1 MTTRKRVTFVYRN
14 YEGVGLGYLAS
25 YARELGHE
33 VQLILY
39 PDPWCDTYIKQK
51 DKDSPMTGQL
61 QTRVNRQL
69 LREVVDFGP
78 DLICFSA
85 VTDDYQWCSDTASIL
100 KAATGAMTLFG
111 GVHVTSV
118 PDRVA
123 RNPNVDLIALGE
135 GERLLA
141 RLLDELDDFKAGDDI
156 EVPGVWY
163 ERGGELRENGRGEA
177 IQDLDNLPFPAKDL
191 FYARMPSLARTYTIM
206 TSRGC
211 PYQCTYCYNAVMLPM
226 FREQGKWMRQRSVEN
241 VIEECQHAVKNFG
254 TRHFLFLDDVFA
266 SNKKWVEEFSERY
279 RSEVNVPFGLA
290 TEAVVLKDDV
300 VRWLKEAGLVNVQI
314 GIQTLNESSKERI
327 ARPESRPQLEH
338 AMTALNKYK
347 VHYQVD
353 HMLGIPGETAED
365 QRTAL
370 EFYNEY
376 RPDIISVF
384 WLKYY
389 PRLPIIDFAMEK
401 GILSPDDIEDIEEG
415 RNEASYI
422 FGGNA
427 PDFKRWL
434 GYNTLFGW
442 LYFLPKRV
450 VSWFLEKPER
460 VNSVAFE
467 SYVFAAALPRLIA
480 TFIRRPDFRGRDHLR
495 RLVGQYIYIWK
506 IVAQDYLTHRR
517 DRKAGIVEA
526 EVPVGASATHSAALR
541 ATPSGTLVGRRT
553 GGKVY
558 AVPPVEEDASEDRP
572 A

>member
-1 MTTRKRVTFVYRN
+1 
-14 YEGVGLGYLAS
+14 
-25 YARELGHE
+25 
-33 VQLILY
+33 
-39 PDPWCDTYIKQK
+39 
-51 DKDSPMTGQL
+51 
-61 QTRVNRQL
+61 
-69 LREVVDFGP
+69 
-78 DLICFSA
+78 
-85 VTDDYQWCSDTASIL
+85 
-100 KAATGAMTLFG
+100 
-111 GVHVTSV
+111 
-118 PDRVA
+118 
-123 RNPNVDLIALGE
+123 
-135 GERLLA
+135 
-141 RLLDELDDFKAGDDI
+141 
-156 EVPGVWY
+156 
-163 ERGGELRENGRGEA
+163 
-177 IQDLDNLPFPAKDL
+177 
-191 FYARMPSLARTYTIM
+191 MPSLARTYTIM

-226 FREQGKWMRQRSVEN
+226 FRDQGKWMRQRSVDN
-241 VIEECQHAVKNFG
+241 VIEECQQAVSKFG

-279 RSEVNVPFGLA
+279 RRDVNVPFGLA

-300 VRWLKEAGLVNVQI
+300 VRWLKHAGLVNVQI
-314 GIQTLNESSKERI
+314 GIQTLNEKSKDKI

-353 HMLGIPGETAED
+353 HMLGIPGETADD
-365 QRTAL
+365 QRSAL

-389 PRLPIIDFAMEK
+389 PKLPIIDFAMEK
-401 GILSPDDIEDIEEG
+401 GILKEEDIEDIEEG

-450 VSWFLEKPER
+450 VNWFLEKPER

-467 SYVFAAALPRLIA
+467 SYVFAAAMPRLIA

-495 RLVGQYIYIWK
+495 RLLGQYVYIWK
-506 IVAQDYLTHRR
+506 IVAKDYFTRRR
-517 DRKAGIVEA
+517 DRKNGVSEV
-526 EVPVGASATHSAALR
+526 EVPVGASATHAEAVR
-541 ATPSGTLVGRRT
+541 AEPGGTLVGRRT

-558 AVPPVEEDASEDRP
+558 AVPPTEEDSRGDPRP
-572 A
+572 S